1 MLSAPRL
8 AALFLLLT
16 LGRSLASQ
24 VSAPVRERST
34 SLPAVR
40 ADSSIAVRVWV
51 NTASGVYHCP
61 GTRYYGA
68 TKAGGF
74 ISEAEARAA
83 GHRPAYGRTCT
94 PRLAANAG
102 PGRSALSAAA
112 AVRVWVNTSSGVYH
126 CPDSRY
132 YGATKQGRYMT
143 EGEARANRY
152 RPAYNRACS

>member
-1 MLSAPRL
+1 MRSAPRL
-8 AALFLLLT
+8 VTLFLLAT

-24 VSAPVRERST
+24 DSAPVRARST

-40 ADSSIAVRVWV
+40 ADTTLAVRVWV
-51 NTASGVYHCP
+51 NTASGVYHCR
-61 GTRYYGA
+61 GTRYYGT

-74 ISEAEARAA
+74 MSETEARAA
-83 GHRPAYGRTCT
+83 GHRPAYGRPCT
-94 PRLAANAG
+94 PSFATNTG
-102 PGRSALSAAA
+102 PRRSALSAATG
-112 AVRVWVNTSSGVYH
+112 VRVWANTSSGVYH

-143 EGEARANRY
+143 EVDAQANRY

>member
-1 MLSAPRL
+1 MLLAPRL
-8 AALFLLLT
+8 ATLFLLLA

-24 VSAPVRERST
+24 VPAPVRER
-34 SLPAVR
+34 PE
-40 ADSSIAVRVWV
+40 SSVAARVWV

-74 ISEAEARAA
+74 MSEAEARAA
-83 GHRPAYGRTCT
+83 GHRPAYGRPCT
-94 PRLAANAG
+94 PRLAANTG
-102 PGRSALSAAA
+102 PSRSALSAAA

-132 YGATKQGRYMT
+132 YGTTKQGRYMT
-143 EGEARANRY
+143 EVDAQASRF